1 MDYQKPLFHGR
12 IQKRY
17 KRFLADV
24 LLENG
29 ELITAHTPNTGSM
42 KTCWEK
48 DWPVLLSQSDNPKRK
63 LKFTLEMTSNGKT
76 WINVNTSRT
85 NHIAFEAVKNLKVKE
100 LSGYQHIRPEVKVGD
115 SRIDLLLFDGDEKKY
130 KESVNKCYV
139 EVKNVT
145 LWRDGMA
152 LFPDGVST
160 RGQKH
165 LNELISIKQ
174 QGHEA
179 AMLFVVSREDVT
191 SFGPAEDIDPVYA
204 ELLKK
209 AQKAGVKILAYQCS
223 LSEKETTITKSIP
236 VIL

>member
-1 MDYQKPLFHGR
+1 MEYQKELIRGK

-24 LLENG
+24 ILENG

-48 DWPVLLSQSDNPKRK
+48 DWPVLLSQSNDPKRK
-63 LKFTLEMTSNGKT
+63 LKFTLELIYNGKT

-85 NHIAFEAVKNLKVKE
+85 NHIAFEAIKNQLVKE
-100 LSGYQHIRPEVKVGD
+100 LNGYDHIRAEVKVGD
-115 SRIDLLLFDGDEKKY
+115 SRIDLLLFDGDEKNY
-130 KESVNKCYV
+130 KQAERKCYV

-145 LWRDGMA
+145 LWRDGAA

-165 LNELISIKQ
+165 LNELIEIKRS
-174 QGHEA
+174 GHGA
-179 AMLFVVSREDVT
+179 AMLFVISREDVS
-191 SFGPAEDIDPVYA
+191 SFSPAEDIDPEYA
-204 ELLKK
+204 RLLKK
-209 AQKAGVKILAYQCS
+209 ATNAGVKILAYQCS

-236 VIL
+236 VKL

>member
-1 MDYQKPLFHGR
+1 MEYQQQLIKGK

-24 LLENG
+24 ILENG
-29 ELITAHTPNTGSM
+29 ELVTAHTPNTGSM

-48 DWPVLLSQSDNPKRK
+48 DWPVLLSKSDDPKRK
-63 LKFTLEMTSNGKT
+63 LKFTLELTFNGKT

-85 NHIAFEAVKNLKVKE
+85 NHIAYEAVKNQFINE
-100 LSGYQHIRPEVKVGD
+100 LVGYQHIRPEVKVGD

-130 KESVNKCYV
+130 KQAGRKCYV

-145 LWRDGMA
+145 LWHDGAA

-165 LNELISIKQ
+165 LNELIEIKKE
-174 QGHEA
+174 GHEA
-179 AMLFVVSREDVT
+179 VMLFVISREDVS
-191 SFGPAEDIDPVYA
+191 SFSPAQEIDPEYA
-204 ELLKK
+204 KLLKK
-209 AQKAGVKILAYQCS
+209 S
-223 LSEKETTITKSIP
+223 L
-236 VIL
+236 